1 MEFYEYEREDGSV
14 GIRNHVAII
23 AVDALA
29 DRTVEAISRLIKNT
43 VPITHPY
50 GRLQF
55 GEDLNITFDTLIG
68 TGCNP
73 NVAAA
78 FVVGLEP
85 EWTQKVVDGI
95 SKSKKR

>member
-1 MEFYEYEREDGSV
+1 MEFYGYEREDGSV

-29 DRTVEAISRLIKNT
+29 NRTVEAISRLIKNT

-55 GEDLNITFDTLIG
+55 GEDLDITFDTLIG

-73 NVAAA
+73 NVAATL
-78 FVVGLEP
+78 VVGLEP
-85 EWTQKVVDGI
+85 EWTERQIELRD
-95 SKSKKR
+95 